1 MRSSRG
7 RPLAG
12 LYVSLARSEP
22 REGRLGEACV
32 GQRFSGIKKLGEK
45 AFAFQS
51 RSLGPETSPPLFDV
65 GYLSHAEAA
74 TRTLRRAVRRYGK
87 LSLAM
92 QMTAM
97 ITKEGELYVAQCLDV
112 DVASQ
117 GATVDEALA
126 NLREAL
132 ELRFEDEDVP
142 EDVPTAVVRP
152 FEVNVRRAS

>member
-1 MRSSRG
+1 
-7 RPLAG
+7 
-12 LYVSLARSEP
+12 
-22 REGRLGEACV
+22 
-32 GQRFSGIKKLGEK
+32 
-45 AFAFQS
+45 
-51 RSLGPETSPPLFDV
+51 
-65 GYLSHAEAA
+65 
-74 TRTLRRAVRRYGK
+74 
-87 LSLAM
+87 M